1 MAILRELYLWRDSV
15 AEARNIPPFKVLG
28 NGPMVELARRP
39 PRQANDMTRIKGIAA
54 RWLRRYGDAAMR
66 AIERGQ
72 EAEPPSRPERPRPA
86 PPVVTERYAA
96 LREWRKGRASAR
108 GVESDVIVS
117 KNVLWTLAQEA
128 PQSIDELQ
136 GIPGLG
142 PWRLSAYGAE
152 LLELLQKIS

>member
-1 MAILRELYLWRDSV
+1 
-15 AEARNIPPFKVLG
+15 
-28 NGPMVELARRP
+28 
-39 PRQANDMTRIKGIAA
+39 
-54 RWLRRYGDAAMR
+54 
-66 AIERGQ
+66 
-72 EAEPPSRPERPRPA
+72 
-86 PPVVTERYAA
+86 VTERYAA